1 MQEIL
6 HAFGID
12 WRLIVIQV
20 FNFVI
25 LMGLLWYLLYVPVL
39 KIIQE
44 RKEKIAK
51 GIQDADDAKALK
63 DNAESERTHVLTEA
77 QKEAGVVAQKAKE
90 YADAKTAEAVA
101 AADAKAAQIVESATQ
116 KGVELQ
122 KKMEKESEAEIAKL
136 AVLAAERVLKEKSQ
150 S

>member
-25 LMGLLWYLLYVPVL
+25 LMGLLWYLLYGPVL
-39 KIIQE
+39 KLINE

-51 GIQDADDAKALK
+51 GIQDAEDAKALK
-63 DNAESERTHVLTEA
+63 DNAETERAGILTEA

-90 YADAKTAEAVA
+90 YADQKTGEAVA
-101 AADAKAAQIVESATQ
+101 AAEVKAEQIVTNATT

-136 AVLAAERVLKEKSQ
+136 AVLAAEKVLKERA
-150 S
+150 